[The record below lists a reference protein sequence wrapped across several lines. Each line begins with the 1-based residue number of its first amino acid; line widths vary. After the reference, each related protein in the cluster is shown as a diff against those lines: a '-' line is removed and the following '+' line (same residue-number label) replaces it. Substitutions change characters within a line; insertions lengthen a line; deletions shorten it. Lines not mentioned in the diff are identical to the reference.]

1 MEKIPLQKTEKW
13 GSSWLMLKVAVNW
26 SDLCRVICVHVHI
39 QSYCV
44 TFTTLSFTRE
54 GKYGH
59 AACFG
64 LQPGCGGPDGK
75 RRLPVAAM
83 VANFTKPRKG
93 WPSLLQHHEV
103 ETYFHEFGHVMH
115 EICSKVGISSSIHY
129 ICQLSVCIHCI
140 IRMTDLELC
149 LCLCQTTFSEFSGT
163 QVETDFVE
171 VPSQMLENWVWEKEP
186 LRRMS
191 RHYKDGTPIPDN
203 LLDKLIASRVA
214 NTGQTHK

>member
-1 MEKIPLQKTEKW
+1 M
-13 GSSWLMLKVAVNW
+13 
-26 SDLCRVICVHVHI
+26 
-39 QSYCV
+39 
-44 TFTTLSFTRE
+44 
-54 GKYGH
+54 GH
-59 AACFG
+59 
-64 LQPGCGGPDGK
+64 DGK

-115 EICSKVGISSSIHY
+115 EICSKVAATYCFCVVCDVPRWLIRLIEL
-129 ICQLSVCIHCI
+129 QLF
-140 IRMTDLELC
+140 LC
-149 LCLCQTTFSEFSGT
+149 WRQTTFSEFSGT

-214 NTGQTHK
+214 NTGQTRSLATQ

>member
-1 MEKIPLQKTEKW
+1 MYVIVLI
-13 GSSWLMLKVAVNW
+13 LL
-26 SDLCRVICVHVHI
+26 LCNVICVNGQIPHC
-39 QSYCV
+39 CV
-44 TFTTLSFTRE
+44 TTATLSSTRE

-64 LQPGCGGPDGK
+64 LQPGCRGPDGK

-83 VANFTKPRKG
+83 VANFTKSRKG
-93 WPSLLQHHEV
+93 CPSLLQHHEV

-115 EICSKVGISSSIHY
+115 ELCSKVGHCGSVIGV
-129 ICQLSVCIHCI
+129 ICILCI
-140 IRMTDLELC
+140 IRTGELKLVLC
-149 LCLCQTTFSEFSGT
+149 LFQTTFSEFSGT
-163 QVETDFVE
+163 LVETDFVE

-214 NTGQTHK
+214 NTGQTHFHTK

>member
-1 MEKIPLQKTEKW
+1 MSHLRHD
-13 GSSWLMLKVAVNW
+13 GFAS
-26 SDLCRVICVHVHI
+26 
-39 QSYCV
+39 
-44 TFTTLSFTRE
+44 TRE

-64 LQPGCGGPDGK
+64 LQPGCNGPDGK

-115 EICSKVGISSSIHY
+115 EICSKVGVITCKAREDPSGVNG
-129 ICQLSVCIHCI
+129 L
-140 IRMTDLELC
+140 TELH
-149 LCLCQTTFSEFSGT
+149 LCSCQTAFSEFSGT

-191 RHYKDGTPIPDN
+191 RHYKDGTPIPDSM
-203 LLDKLIASRVA
+203 LDKLIASRVA
-214 NTGQTHK
+214 NTGQETFRWIC